1 MNADANISPARIACR
16 MLHRLLLA
24 SLLALPLFALGI
36 PVTASAWE
44 WVPSEDEIQKYRRV
58 WNPMSN
64 GPILISGVDIS
75 PKGQFHAHP
84 FIFAQLSESR
94 YGNKLSTNR
103 QPTNAHLYQIAPQV
117 DFAYGWTDHI
127 ETELSLKWLAFWEK
141 DTGKFNRGEGGPWT
155 TSTGPADI
163 SIFIK
168 YRPIVQDPD
177 GWRPSVTTFNQI
189 VLPAEKWFGTDKP
202 SGGFAPLGRLPATRF
217 GSITWTEG
225 IEFRKNLRPFRISGG
240 MFYSYSLPGHE
251 EGVNKYPGDLVNTRL
266 IIEHILD
273 DKKGFGYN
281 LEFVGLHGLTFR
293 ADGHPVNAGGINGF
307 TTLGV
312 QPTIQFKFTE
322 TIVGAAGVL
331 VPIAGQNSLAG
342 IFPNFSIY
350 FFGSTT
356 GKPRMR

>member
-1 MNADANISPARIACR
+1 VNTDACISSARIACR
-16 MLHRLLLA
+16 IAYRVLLGILF
-24 SLLALPLFALGI
+24 ALPLFALGI

-44 WVPSEDEIQKYRRV
+44 WVPSEEEIQNYRRS

-84 FIFAQLSESR
+84 FIFSQISESR
-94 YGNKLSTNR
+94 YGNQLSTNR

-117 DFAYGWTDHI
+117 NFAYGWTDHI

-141 DTGKFNRGEGGPWT
+141 DSGKFNNGEGGPW
-155 TSTGPADI
+155 STNTGLADV

-168 YRPIVQDPD
+168 YRPIVQDPN

-189 VLPAEKWFGTDKP
+189 VLPTEKWYGTEKP

-240 MFYSYSLPGHE
+240 MFYSYSLPGNE
-251 EGVNKYPGDLVNTRL
+251 GGVNKYPGDLVNTRL

-273 DKKGFGYN
+273 DKNGFGYN

-293 ADGHPVNAGGINGF
+293 ADGHEVNAGGINGF

-312 QPTIQFKFTE
+312 QPTIQFKFTDA
-322 TIVGAAGVL
+322 IVGAAGVL